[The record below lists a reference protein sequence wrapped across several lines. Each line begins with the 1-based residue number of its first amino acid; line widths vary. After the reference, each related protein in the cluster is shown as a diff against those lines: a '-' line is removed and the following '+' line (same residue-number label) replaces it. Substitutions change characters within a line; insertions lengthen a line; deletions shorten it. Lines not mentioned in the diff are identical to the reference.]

1 MSRYAENPLQ
11 FCTLYESSLVRVR
24 NFHCRACRSGPATE
38 EYSSS
43 NDLVLMRGGAFS
55 KHVGRRSVTVDVNQA
70 VFFSKESTYRV
81 SHPTDGG
88 DRGTVLTPSPR
99 VLNDII
105 RELDPSVDDHPE
117 RPFPF
122 LVGPCDTAAFS
133 MHTAL
138 VRRLEVASLQ
148 PLDPLWVDVAAL
160 QLVAKVLEATF
171 ARQGLPRKRRRTGTD
186 AAHAE
191 LAEAVKVLLA
201 SRLSERITLDHV
213 ACAVSASPFHLSR
226 VFQQYTGVPIHRYL
240 NRLRLR
246 TAFERLEGGAKD
258 LTVLALEFGF
268 SSHSH
273 FTDAFRRE
281 FGHCPSL
288 VRNRVRP

>member
-1 MSRYAENPLQ
+1 MSRSAENPLQ

-24 NFHCRACRSGPATE
+24 DYRCRACRGGPATE
-38 EYSSS
+38 EHSGS
-43 NDLVLMRGGAFS
+43 NDLVLMRAGAFS

-81 SHPTDGG
+81 SHPADCG

-99 VLNDII
+99 VLSDII
-105 RELDPSVDDHPE
+105 WELDPSVDDHPE

-122 LVGPCDTAAFS
+122 LIGPCDTAVFS
-133 MHTAL
+133 RHRKL
-138 VRRLEVASLQ
+138 VRRLEVASFQ
-148 PLDPLWVDVAAL
+148 PLDPLWADVTAL
-160 QLVAKVLEATF
+160 QLVAEVLEAAF
-171 ARQGLPRKRRRTGTD
+171 ARHGLPRKHRQTGTD

-191 LAEAVKVLLA
+191 LAEAVKILLA
-201 SRLSERITLDHV
+201 SRLSERITLDDV
-213 ACAVSASPFHLSR
+213 ACAVNASPVHLSR
-226 VFQQYTGVPIHRYL
+226 VFQQQTGVPIHRYL

-288 VRNRVRP
+288 VRKRVRP